1 MTNIQSGKNGQIYKA
16 ISALILLLSLA
27 GCGYTQKVVLPGGIQ
42 TIYVQTFKNAIPAAE
57 IYAYRPGLE
66 MDVTSAVIKRF
77 NFDGNLRVV
86 SKEKA
91 DAVLEGSII
100 AYEQEALRFTT
111 ADRPLEQ
118 RLHLVVDIKLINQK
132 TSEVIFHEPN
142 FSGTTL
148 FELNDE
154 QGARRISAAEDAVT
168 ALAKNIVDRV
178 VEDW

>member
-1 MTNIQSGKNGQIYKA
+1 MIKLFSKFRQVGKFFGA
-16 ISALILLLSLA
+16 ALLLVWAA

-42 TIYVQTFKNAIPAAE
+42 TVYVQTFKNAIPASE

-66 MDVTSAVIKRF
+66 MDVTNAVIKRF
-77 NFDGNLRVV
+77 NFDGNLKVTR
-86 SKEKA
+86 KESA
-91 DAVLEGSII
+91 DAILEGAII

-132 TSEVIFHEPN
+132 TGEIILHEPN

-154 QGARRISAAEDAVT
+154 QGARRISAAEDAVS

>member
-1 MTNIQSGKNGQIYKA
+1 MMRIQPVKHMKLSKLTVM
-16 ISALILLLSLA
+16 SLLVLSLTS
-27 GCGYTQKVVLPGGIQ
+27 CGYTQKVVLPGGIQ
-42 TIYVQTFKNAIPAAE
+42 TIYVPTFRNAIPAAE

-66 MDVTSAVIKRF
+66 MDITNAVIKRF

-86 SKEKA
+86 RKEKA
-91 DAVLEGSII
+91 DAVLEGAII
-100 AYEQEALRFTT
+100 AYEQEPLRYTT

-118 RLHLVVDIKLINQK
+118 RLHLVVDIKLVNQK
-132 TSEVIFHEPN
+132 TGEVIFHEPN
-142 FSGTTL
+142 FSGSTL

>member
-1 MTNIQSGKNGQIYKA
+1 VKNTTLLKQM
-16 ISALILLLSLA
+16 SMCLLLISLTS
-27 GCGYTQKVVLPGGIQ
+27 CGYTQKVVLPGGIQ
-42 TIYVQTFKNAIPAAE
+42 TVYVQTFKNAIPAAE

-66 MDVTSAVIKRF
+66 MDLTNAVIKRF
-77 NFDGNLRVV
+77 NYDGNLRITR
-86 SKEKA
+86 KERA
-91 DAVLEGSII
+91 DAILEGAII
-100 AYEQEALRFTT
+100 AYEQEALRYTT

-132 TSEVIFHEPN
+132 TGEVIFHEPN
-142 FSGTTL
+142 FSGSTL

-154 QGARRISAAEDAVT
+154 QGARRISAAEDAVS

>member
-1 MTNIQSGKNGQIYKA
+1 MKNTTLLKQM
-16 ISALILLLSLA
+16 SMCLLLISLTS
-27 GCGYTQKVVLPGGIQ
+27 CGYTQKVVLPGGIQ
-42 TIYVQTFKNAIPAAE
+42 TVYVQTFKNAIPAAE

-66 MDVTSAVIKRF
+66 MDLTNAVIKRF
-77 NFDGNLRVV
+77 NYDGNLRITR
-86 SKEKA
+86 KERA
-91 DAVLEGSII
+91 DAILEGAII
-100 AYEQEALRFTT
+100 AYEQEALRYTT

-132 TSEVIFHEPN
+132 TGEVIFHEPN
-142 FSGTTL
+142 FSGSTL

-154 QGARRISAAEDAVT
+154 QGARRISAAEDAVS